1 MHFDANTY
9 LDALDPPKLTLGA
22 ETFVGRFLS
31 VDEYAVVAD
40 KMGRYG
46 EGKMGWEEQKRL
58 FKELCD
64 LVFPPT
70 SPPPAMPWYK
80 RIFSAPPVAPDSVY
94 AKLERL
100 PYPVMV
106 AAITSFT
113 NSLARGLTDAAV
125 VSLREKVATVE
136 KAKDSH

>member
-9 LDALDPPKLTLGA
+9 LDALDPPKLTIGS
-22 ETFVGRFLS
+22 ETFTGRFLS
-31 VDEYAVVAD
+31 VDEYARVAE

-46 EGKMGWEEQKRL
+46 EGKMGWEEQKRM

-64 LVFPPT
+64 LIFPPVNPYPDVPWWKRLF
-70 SPPPAMPWYK
+70 SP
-80 RIFSAPPVAPDSVY
+80 PPVAPGSVY
-94 AKLERL
+94 EKLERL

-113 NSLARGLTDAAV
+113 NSLARGLSDAAV
-125 VSLREKVATVE
+125 VALREKVEGEETKAT
-136 KAKDSH
+136 A